1 MLIVHGTLGSL
12 HFVCV
17 WFSDSR
23 AKELSGRTSLEATN
37 DNKELLLLCTIHFS
51 TVLPDCNKCVLCD
64 AILIIMI
71 TWFLIKGLLTD
82 SVGTMGQGVLI
93 SLVNA
98 LT

>member
-1 MLIVHGTLGSL
+1 MLTVHGTLGSL
-12 HFVCV
+12 HFVCI
-17 WFSDSR
+17 WFGDSR
-23 AKELSGRTSLEATN
+23 AKELSRRTSLEAA

-64 AILIIMI
+64 DILIIMI